1 MARILNS
8 LIFTNEGNR
17 LLVSQVG
24 GIKFAI
30 LGGFLVQGKE
40 PCTSQTPK
48 EVKSWLE
55 EHYLNLTLEELLED
69 NNVVIGM
76 KDVTYLS
83 QNNGKV
89 IPKDETA
96 YNNALKEIDKHLFG
110 TYYMPSLEYKKN
122 NHYFGTYDFDFDK
135 TDLMIE
141 WNQEDKSV
149 SFSMFC
155 IVGKQYAET
164 NDATFNV
171 NENQNPT
178 IVALAQVIGD
188 YTESTEVFTGGIQF
202 LKEQNQYLSYKLRLS
217 FGISDKTTDSTASF
231 ESMFN
236 ELSGYDV
243 EAFKNIQMV
252 NNGLKTN
259 QLGITIDD
267 NYIED
272 LRLNPN
278 GSFATTK
285 SLMVADKFY
294 ASAYENQFNAAGL
307 VHLVNKKT
315 DDKYMEQLIFT
326 SLEEPSAT
334 TADLTAYNVGILLRG
349 NGEYVEGYGSNG
361 AGPYPFTPGS
371 GSSGSSGH
379 NIPDYH
385 WSGYCAPSFTMNG
398 IPEVDNDNLYTVDI
412 FGIGNVFIGSGNADK
427 SLFSQK
433 NVYTNPVNV
442 TAYGYEDESPDNGFN
457 VTIQSNENIFCNANT
472 NNTLLK
478 SNGNYFGERCHSNI
492 IFGGDKNLISGGAN
506 TNMLFASDMNYLG
519 SDNTYGNILI
529 GGHENILESTTGTMI
544 IGGIGIKGF
553 DNDDQLI
560 LGKYNANSTAKVIYG
575 IGTSDNDRR
584 NALEFYP
591 DNGELRLFKN
601 GAETVAI
608 GGDYGIRTNSLTLD
622 TISVQNEY
630 VQNSLNVANSLNV
643 GSSIETYAIKAANI
657 TATNILSA
665 NFITSPSNINV
676 NNDAGIYGSLGI
688 NNNNSCALLLS
699 DNTRYLVYNTLE
711 GNLAIINNTPNQNN
725 LTGYST
731 DNGMGATHS
740 LNSPDLQSRVY
751 LNKDVD
757 ANGTEYYS
765 TGTVTVYVNKPNAS
779 DKKVKIT
786 PEGIEF
792 SKHNGTAWEQT
803 NFILAGS
810 SAYSKIKADI
820 YIWGTDITN
829 WSYDIYNFK
838 GTQSQYE
845 WLTTIFK
852 KTPILTYGF
861 KPNDIP
867 NATNAVVWVNN
878 GVATELCYLGVDYD
892 ENVDTII
899 DQVRGLQYKCN
910 FAEAGG
916 TARTYVVYTQVNPDG
931 VEPFDELEIN
941 LHIRSWGNGRPFSLN
956 WVPLTTNYSY
966 SPVIKINI
974 ISDVTENSK
983 RIDFYA
989 YLNKNWEETMVF
1001 DKLSKKPCSVYAG
1014 SGPYAPTLQC
1024 TVPHGSIIGGNL
1036 LVKANNS
1043 PFLFGW
1049 DVLGG

>member
-40 PCTSQTPK
+40 PCTSQSA
-48 EVKSWLE
+48 EDVKHWLK

-110 TYYMPSLEYKKN
+110 TYYMPALEYKKN
-122 NHYFGTYDFDFDK
+122 DHYFGTYDFDFDK
-135 TDLMIE
+135 TDLMVE
-141 WNQEDKSV
+141 WNQEDDSV

-171 NENQNPT
+171 NETQNPT

-188 YTESTEVFTGGIQF
+188 YSESTEVFTGGIQF
-202 LKEQNQYLSYKLRLS
+202 LRGQNQYLSYKLRLVFS
-217 FGISDKTTDSTASF
+217 LTDDQEDSTASF
-231 ESMFN
+231 ELD
-236 ELSGYDV
+236 EDV
-243 EAFKNIQMV
+243 KNALENIQLV

-278 GSFATTK
+278 GNFATTK
-285 SLMVADKFY
+285 SLMVADEFD
-294 ASAYENQFNAAGL
+294 ATVYENQFNAAGL

-326 SLEEPSAT
+326 SIEKPSAT
-334 TADLTAYNVGILLRG
+334 TADLTAYNAGILLRG

-371 GSSGSSGH
+371 GSSGSSGSSGH
-379 NIPDYH
+379 NIPNYH
-385 WSGYCAPSFTMNG
+385 WSGYRAPSFTMNG
-398 IPEVDNDNLYTVDI
+398 IPEVDNNNLYTVDI

-442 TAYGYEDESPDNGFN
+442 TAYGYEDESTDNGFN

-478 SNGNYFGERCHSNI
+478 SNGNYFSERCHSNI

-553 DNDDQLI
+553 GNDDQLI
-560 LGKYNANSTAKVIYG
+560 FGKYNANSTAKVIYG
-575 IGTSDNDRR
+575 NGTSNNNRR

-622 TISVQNEY
+622 TISVQNGY
-630 VQNSLNVANSLNV
+630 VQDSLRVANNLNV
-643 GSSIETYAIKAANI
+643 GSSIETHTIKAANI
-657 TATNILSA
+657 TAANVLSA
-665 NFITSPSNINV
+665 NFITSPFNINV

-688 NNNNSCALLLS
+688 NNNNSCALLIS
-699 DNTRYLVYNTLE
+699 DNTRYLLYNTLD
-711 GNLAIINNTPNQNN
+711 GNLAIVNNTPNQSN
-725 LTGYST
+725 LTGYSN
-731 DNGMGATHS
+731 DDGMGAAHS
-740 LNSPDLQSRVY
+740 LNSPNIQSRVY
-751 LNKDVD
+751 LNKDVY

-765 TGTVTVYVNKPNAS
+765 TGTVTVYENKTNVS
-779 DKKVKIT
+779 NKKVKVT
-786 PEGIEF
+786 PDGIEF

-803 NFILAGS
+803 NFIPS
-810 SAYSKIKADI
+810 DRPVTYSKIKADI
-820 YIWGTDITN
+820 YIWGTDIAN

-838 GTQSQYE
+838 GTQSQYD

-852 KTPILTYGF
+852 RTPILTYGF
-861 KPNDIP
+861 EPDDIP
-867 NATNAVVWVNN
+867 NSTNAVVWVNN
-878 GVATELCYLGVDYD
+878 GAAAGLCYLGVDYGA
-892 ENVDTII
+892 NVDAVYE
-899 DQVRGLQYKCN
+899 QVMGLQYKCN
-910 FAEAGG
+910 FGAIGG
-916 TARTYVVYTQVNPDG
+916 TDQSYAVYTQVNPDG
-931 VEPFDELEIN
+931 VDPFDELEIN
-941 LHIRSWGNGRPFSLN
+941 LHIHSWGDDRPFSLN
-956 WVPLTTNYSY
+956 WIPLTTNYSY

-974 ISDVTENSK
+974 ISDITENSN
-983 RIDFYA
+983 RIDFYT
-989 YLNKNWEETMVF
+989 YLNKNWEENIAF

-1014 SGPYAPTLQC
+1014 SGPYAPTLLC
-1024 TVPHGSIIGGNL
+1024 TVPHGTINGGIIMRST
-1036 LVKANNS
+1036 NS

>member
-40 PCTSQTPK
+40 PCTSQTP
-48 EVKSWLE
+48 EDVKHWLK

-96 YNNALKEIDKHLFG
+96 YNNALNEIEKHLFG
-110 TYYMPSLEYKKN
+110 TYYMPALEYKKN
-122 NHYFGTYDFDFDK
+122 DHYFGTYDFDFDK
-135 TDLMIE
+135 TDLMVE
-141 WNQEDKSV
+141 WNQEDESV

-171 NENQNPT
+171 NETQNPT

-188 YTESTEVFTGGIQF
+188 YSESTEVFTGGIQF
-202 LKEQNQYLSYKLRLS
+202 LRGQNQYLSYKLRLVFS
-217 FGISDKTTDSTASF
+217 LTDDQEDSTASF
-231 ESMFN
+231 ELD
-236 ELSGYDV
+236 EDV
-243 EAFKNIQMV
+243 KNALENIQLV

-259 QLGITIDD
+259 QFGITIDD

-278 GSFATTK
+278 GNFATTK
-285 SLMVADKFY
+285 SLMVADEFD
-294 ASAYENQFNAAGL
+294 ATVYENQFNAAGL

-326 SLEEPSAT
+326 SIEKPSAT
-334 TADLTAYNVGILLRG
+334 TADLTAYNAGILLRG
-349 NGEYVEGYGSNG
+349 TGEYVEGYGSNG

-379 NIPDYH
+379 NIPNYH
-385 WSGYCAPSFTMNG
+385 WSGYRAPSFTMNG
-398 IPEVDNDNLYTVDI
+398 IPEVDNNNLYTVDI

-442 TAYGYEDESPDNGFN
+442 TAYGYEDESTDNGFN

-478 SNGNYFGERCHSNI
+478 SNGNYFSERCHSNI

-553 DNDDQLI
+553 GNDDQLI
-560 LGKYNANSTAKVIYG
+560 FGKYNANSTAKVIYG
-575 IGTSDNDRR
+575 NGTSNNNRR

-622 TISVQNEY
+622 TISVQNGY
-630 VQNSLNVANSLNV
+630 VQDSLRVANNLNV
-643 GSSIETYAIKAANI
+643 GSSIETHTIKAANI
-657 TATNILSA
+657 TAANVLSA
-665 NFITSPSNINV
+665 NFITSPFNINV

-688 NNNNSCALLLS
+688 NNNNSCALLIS
-699 DNTRYLVYNTLE
+699 DNTRYLLYNTLD
-711 GNLAIINNTPNQNN
+711 GNLAIVNNTPNQSN
-725 LTGYST
+725 LTGYSN
-731 DNGMGATHS
+731 DDGMGAAHS
-740 LNSPDLQSRVY
+740 LNSPNIQSRVY
-751 LNKDVD
+751 LNKDVN

-765 TGTVTVYVNKPNAS
+765 TGTVTVYENKTNVS
-779 DKKVKIT
+779 NKKVKVT
-786 PEGIEF
+786 PDGIEF

-803 NFILAGS
+803 NFIPS
-810 SAYSKIKADI
+810 DRPVTYSKIKADI
-820 YIWGTDITN
+820 YIWGTDIAN

-838 GTQSQYE
+838 GTQSQYD

-852 KTPILTYGF
+852 RTPILTYGF
-861 KPNDIP
+861 EPDDIP
-867 NATNAVVWVNN
+867 NSTNAVVWVNN
-878 GVATELCYLGVDYD
+878 GAAAGLCYLGVDYGA
-892 ENVDTII
+892 NVDAVYE
-899 DQVRGLQYKCN
+899 QVMGLQYKCN
-910 FAEAGG
+910 FGAIGG
-916 TARTYVVYTQVNPDG
+916 TDQSYAVYTQVNPDG
-931 VEPFDELEIN
+931 VDSFDELEIN
-941 LHIRSWGNGRPFSLN
+941 LHIHSWGDDRPFSLN
-956 WVPLTTNYSY
+956 WIPLTTNYSY

-974 ISDVTENSK
+974 ISDITENSN
-983 RIDFYA
+983 RIDFYT
-989 YLNKNWEETMVF
+989 YLNKNWEENIAF

-1014 SGPYAPTLQC
+1014 SGPYAPTLLC
-1024 TVPHGSIIGGNL
+1024 TVPHGTINGGIIMRST
-1036 LVKANNS
+1036 NS

>member
-1 MARILNS
+1 MKSKN
-8 LIFTNEGNR
+8 IF
-17 LLVSQVG
+17 
-24 GIKFAI
+24 
-30 LGGFLVQGKE
+30 
-40 PCTSQTPK
+40 
-48 EVKSWLE
+48 
-55 EHYLNLTLEELLED
+55 
-69 NNVVIGM
+69 
-76 KDVTYLS
+76 
-83 QNNGKV
+83 
-89 IPKDETA
+89 
-96 YNNALKEIDKHLFG
+96 FG
-110 TYYMPSLEYKKN
+110 TYYMPTLEYKKN
-122 NHYFGTYDFDFDK
+122 DHYFGTYDFDFDK
-135 TDLMIE
+135 TDLMVE
-141 WNQEDKSV
+141 WNQDDESV

-171 NENQNPT
+171 NENQNPS
-178 IVALAQVIGD
+178 IVAVAQVLGEYD
-188 YTESTEVFTGGIQF
+188 DVTKVFNGGIQF
-202 LKEQNQYLSYKLRLS
+202 LKEQNQYLSYKLRLIFS
-217 FGISDKTTDSTASF
+217 LTDDQEDSTASF
-231 ESMFN
+231 ENMI
-236 ELSGYDV
+236 EQLDEYDA
-243 EAFKNIQMV
+243 EALKSIQMV

-278 GSFATTK
+278 GNFATTK
-285 SLMVADKFY
+285 SLMVADEFD
-294 ASAYENQFNAAGL
+294 AAVYENQFNAAGL

-326 SLEEPSAT
+326 SIEKPSVT
-334 TADLTAYNVGILLRG
+334 TADLTAYNAGILLRG

-385 WSGYCAPSFTMNG
+385 WSGNRAPSFTMNG
-398 IPEVDNDNLYTVDI
+398 IPEVDNNNLYTVDI

-457 VTIQSNENIFCNANT
+457 VTIQSNENLFCNANT

-506 TNMLFASDMNYLG
+506 TNMLFASDMNYLD

-553 DNDDQLI
+553 NNDDQLI
-560 LGKYNANSTAKVIYG
+560 FGKYNANSTAKVIYG
-575 IGTSDNDRR
+575 IGTSDNNRR

-591 DNGELRLFKN
+591 NNGELRLFKN
-601 GAETVAI
+601 GTETVAI
-608 GGDYGIRTNSLTLD
+608 GGNYGVRANSMTLD

-630 VQNSLNVANSLNV
+630 VQDSLRVANSLNV
-643 GSSIETYAIKAANI
+643 GTSIETHTIKTANI
-657 TATNILSA
+657 TAANVLSA

-676 NNDAGIYGSLGI
+676 NNNAGIYGSLSI
-688 NNNNSCALLLS
+688 NNNNSCALLIS
-699 DNTRYLVYNTLE
+699 DNTRYLLYNTLD
-711 GNLAIINNTPNQNN
+711 GNLGLVNNTPNQNN
-725 LTGYST
+725 LSGYSN

-740 LNSPDLQSRVY
+740 LNSPNIQSRVY
-751 LNKDVD
+751 LNKDVN

-765 TGTVTVYVNKPNAS
+765 TGTVTVYENETNVSN
-779 DKKVKIT
+779 KKVKIT

-792 SKHNGTAWEQT
+792 SKHNGTAWERT
-803 NFILAGS
+803 NFIPPDS
-810 SAYSKIKADI
+810 SITYSKIKADI
-820 YIWGTDITN
+820 YIWGTDISSWGYN
-829 WSYDIYNFK
+829 IYNFK

-852 KTPILTYGF
+852 STPILTYGF
-861 KPNDIP
+861 EPNDIP
-867 NATNAVVWVNN
+867 NATNAVVWTNN
-878 GVATELCYLGVDYD
+878 GEAAGLCYLGVNY
-892 ENVDTII
+892 EANVDAIYE
-899 DQVRGLQYKCN
+899 QVDRLQYKCN
-910 FAEAGG
+910 FGAVG
-916 TARTYVVYTQVNPDG
+916 TDSTYVVYTQVNPDG
-931 VEPFDELEIN
+931 VDPFDELEIN
-941 LHIRSWGNGRPFSLN
+941 LHIHSWGDDRPFSLN
-956 WVPLTTNYSY
+956 WVPLTTNHSY

-974 ISDVTENSK
+974 ISDITENSN
-983 RIDFYA
+983 RIDFYT
-989 YLNKNWEETMVF
+989 YLNKNWVENMVF

-1024 TVPHGSIIGGNL
+1024 TVPHGTINNGTLMRST
-1036 LVKANNS
+1036 NS

>member
-1 MARILNS
+1 MARIQNK

-24 GIKFAI
+24 GIKFTI

-40 PCTSQTPK
+40 PCVNPDDLK
-48 EVKSWLE
+48 EK
-55 EHYLNLTLEELLED
+55 YLNLTLEELLED

-110 TYYMPSLEYKKN
+110 TYYIPSLEYKKN

-171 NENQNPT
+171 NENQNPS
-178 IVALAQVIGD
+178 IVAVAQVLGEYD
-188 YTESTEVFTGGIQF
+188 EVTEIFYGGIQF
-202 LKEQNQYLSYKLRLS
+202 PKEQNQYLSYKLRLVFS
-217 FGISDKTTDSTASF
+217 LTDDQEDSTASF
-231 ESMFN
+231 ELD
-236 ELSGYDV
+236 EDV
-243 EAFKNIQMV
+243 KSALENIQLI
-252 NNGLKTN
+252 NKGLKTN

-326 SLEEPSAT
+326 SIEEPSAT

-385 WSGYCAPSFTMNG
+385 WSGYRAPSFTMNG

-983 RIDFYA
+983 RIDFYT

-1001 DKLSKKPCSVYAG
+1001 GKLSKKPCSVYAG
-1014 SGPYAPTLQC
+1014 SDPYAPTLQC
-1024 TVPHGSIIGGNL
+1024 TVPHGMIVGGNL
-1036 LVKANNS
+1036 LVKSNNS